1 MKKYNVIDLYVI
13 EKKKNKFICERYYEN
28 EYIEVLTKEKIK
40 VNNEK
45 VERLIEYYSILERIC
60 LDSKKP
66 LLLTKKDVLLKYLQI
81 NKIQKEEKI
90 DKKVKDMNVMIGMW
104 QDYVESVK
112 DNMPD
117 IPIINAKELN
127 KQKKLDKK

>member
-81 NKIQKEEKI
+81 NNKQKEEKT
-90 DKKVKDMNVMIGMW
+90 DKKEMNVMIGMW

-112 DNMPD
+112 DDMPD
-117 IPIINAKELN
+117 IPIISAKELN
-127 KQKKLDKK
+127 KQKTLDKK